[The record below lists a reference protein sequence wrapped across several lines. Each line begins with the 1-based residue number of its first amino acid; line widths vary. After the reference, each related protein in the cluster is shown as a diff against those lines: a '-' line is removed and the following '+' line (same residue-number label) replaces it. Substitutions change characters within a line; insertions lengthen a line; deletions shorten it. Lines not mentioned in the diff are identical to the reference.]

1 MTALAPTLE
10 AFLTDRLMT
19 QRGSSPH
26 TVASYRDTFR
36 LLLRFAAERKGKRPS
51 ELDFAD
57 LDAALV
63 GAFLE
68 HLEVVR
74 NNSVRTRNNRLS
86 AIHSLFAYAAL
97 RHPEH
102 AGAIQRVLAIPIKLF
117 DRKLVTYLDD
127 DEVDAL
133 LGACDL
139 RTWTGRRD
147 QALLDLAIE
156 AGPRISEL
164 AALRCS
170 NVTLGRGANLH
181 VTGKGRKERHVPLGQ
196 GIAGVLRAWLRETG
210 GEAADPLFPTTT
222 GGHMSR
228 DAIERRVTIHVKQA
242 AVSCPSLH
250 RKPVS
255 THSLRHTCAMRLRA
269 KEIPIEVIAL
279 ILGHEDIATTY
290 AFYLHADMRAAEQA
304 IASVAPPKTKPGR
317 YRAPD
322 PLLAFLE
329 LSVRG
334 SGASTT

>member
-10 AFLTDRLMT
+10 AFLTQRLMA
-19 QRGSSPH
+19 QRGASPN

-36 LLLRFAAERKGKRPS
+36 LLLRFAAERKGKRPY

-57 LDAALV
+57 LDAPLI

-68 HLEVVR
+68 YLEVVR
-74 NNSVRTRNNRLS
+74 DNSVRTRNNRLS
-86 AIHSLFAYAAL
+86 AIRSLFAYAAL

-102 AGAIQRVLAIPIKLF
+102 AGTIQRVLAIPVKLSN
-117 DRKLVTYLDD
+117 RKLVTYLED

-139 RTWTGRRD
+139 GTWTGRRD
-147 QALLDLAIE
+147 QALLDLAVE

-164 AALRCS
+164 AALRYS
-170 NVTLGRGANLH
+170 DVILGRGANLH
-181 VTGKGRKERHVPLGQ
+181 VTGKGRKERRVPLGQ
-196 GIAGVLRAWLRETG
+196 GIVRVLRAWLHETG
-210 GEAADPLFPTTT
+210 GDAAGPLFPATT

-228 DAIERRVTIHVKQA
+228 DAIERRVTLHVRQA
-242 AVSCPSLH
+242 AASCPSLQ
-250 RKPVS
+250 RKPVT
-255 THSLRHTCAMRLRA
+255 THSLRHTCAVRLRA
-269 KEIPIEVIAL
+269 KGVPIEVIAL

-290 AFYLHADMRAAEQA
+290 AFYLHADMRAAERA
-304 IASVAPPKTKPGR
+304 ISLVAPPKTKPGR

-329 LSVRG
+329 GL
-334 SGASTT
+334 

>member
-10 AFLTDRLMT
+10 AFLTERLMA
-19 QRGSSPH
+19 QRGASPN

-36 LLLRFAAERKGKRPS
+36 LLLRFAAEQKSKRPC
-51 ELDFAD
+51 ELDFSD
-57 LDAALV
+57 LDAALI

-86 AIHSLFAYAAL
+86 AIHSLFAYSAL

-102 AGAIQRVLAIPIKLF
+102 AGTIQRVLAIPIKLT
-117 DRKLVTYLDD
+117 DRKLVTYLND

-139 RTWTGRRD
+139 GTWAGRRD
-147 QALLDLAIE
+147 QALLDLAVE

-164 AALRCS
+164 AALKRS
-170 NVTLGRGANLH
+170 DVILGRGANLH
-181 VTGKGRKERHVPLGQ
+181 VTGKGRKQRQVPLAQ
-196 GIAGVLRAWLRETG
+196 GAARLLRAWLAETG
-210 GEAADPLFPTTT
+210 GDPAGPLFPTTT
-222 GGHMSR
+222 GSHMSR
-228 DAIERRVTIHVKQA
+228 DAIEHRVTLHVKRA
-242 AVSCPSLH
+242 ATNCPSLQ
-250 RKPVS
+250 RKPVT

-269 KEIPIEVIAL
+269 KGVPIEVIAL

-290 AFYLHADMRAAEQA
+290 AFYLHADMHAAEQA
-304 IASVAPPKTKPGR
+304 ISLVASPKTKPGR

-329 LSVRG
+329 GL
-334 SGASTT
+334 

>member
-36 LLLRFAAERKGKRPS
+36 LLLRFASERKGKRPS

-57 LDAALV
+57 LDAALI

-74 NNSVRTRNNRLS
+74 DNSVRTRNNRLS

-102 AGAIQRVLAIPIKLF
+102 ASTIQRVLAIPMKLF
-117 DRKLVTYLDD
+117 DRKLMTYLTD
-127 DEVDAL
+127 DEVAAL

-139 RTWTGRRD
+139 AAWSGRRD
-147 QALLDLAIE
+147 QALLDVAVE

-170 NVTLGRGANLH
+170 DVTFGKGAYLH
-181 VTGKGRKERHVPLGQ
+181 VTGKGRKERQIPLGQ
-196 GIAGVLRAWLRETG
+196 GAARVLRAWLPETG
-210 GEAADPLFPTTT
+210 GDPTGPLFPTTT
-222 GGHMSR
+222 GRHMSR
-228 DAIERRVTIHVKQA
+228 DAIEHRLTLHVKQA
-242 AVSCPSLH
+242 AVPCPSLH
-250 RKPVS
+250 HKQV
-255 THSLRHTCAMRLRA
+255 TAHSLRHTAAMRLRA
-269 KEIPIEVIAL
+269 KGVPIEVIAL

-290 AFYLHADMRAAEQA
+290 AFYLHADLRAAEQA
-304 IASVAPPKTKPGR
+304 ISLVASPKTKPGR

-329 LSVRG
+329 GL
-334 SGASTT
+334 

>member
-10 AFLTDRLMT
+10 TFLTDRLMT

-26 TVASYRDTFR
+26 TIASYRDTFR
-36 LLLRFAAERKGKRPS
+36 LLLRFASERKGKRPS

-57 LDAALV
+57 LDAALI

-68 HLEVVR
+68 HLELVR
-74 NNSVRTRNNRLS
+74 DNSVRTRNNRLS

-102 AGAIQRVLAIPIKLF
+102 ASTIQRVLAIPMKLF
-117 DRKLVTYLDD
+117 DRKLITYLTD

-139 RTWTGRRD
+139 AAWSGRRD
-147 QALLDLAIE
+147 QALLDLAVE

-170 NVTLGRGANLH
+170 DVTFGRGAYLH
-181 VTGKGRKERHVPLGQ
+181 VTGKGRKERLIPLGQ
-196 GIAGVLRAWLRETG
+196 GAAKMLRAWLPETRG
-210 GEAADPLFPTTT
+210 DPTGPLFPTTT
-222 GGHMSR
+222 GCHMSR
-228 DAIERRVTIHVKQA
+228 DAIEHRLTFHVKQA
-242 AVSCPSLH
+242 AVTCPSLH
-250 RKPVS
+250 HKQV
-255 THSLRHTCAMRLRA
+255 TAHSLRHTAAMRLRA
-269 KEIPIEVIAL
+269 KGVPIEVIAL

-290 AFYLHADMRAAEQA
+290 AFYLHADLRAAEQA
-304 IASVAPPKTKPGR
+304 ISLVASPKTKPGR

-329 LSVRG
+329 GL
-334 SGASTT
+334 